1 MKLFSKNRKR
11 ITAAVL
17 SALLLCAAPLSYADD
32 TVADMEAKQTELAN
46 KKADLENKISSLES
60 QEADKTE
67 YLTLL
72 SEKIDTIKEQIDTAN
87 SDITVL
93 NTSIKKLEKELNDSA
108 DQISDTM
115 ELLKKRLA
123 VLYSA
128 GCTVGTLEILF
139 NSESLHDFSM
149 RAEAVSTITRHDKQ
163 LIDTVA
169 AYMNETKAQR
179 EELEKEK
186 TALADAKKLYESSEE
201 ELKQLESDNTALLE
215 QIRSDKSS
223 AETELSRTEEEEYV
237 LANMMA
243 AKIAEMQ
250 QQMAQAKTTPT
261 PTPEP
266 VPQELTEGDVYHYGY
281 NTGRQVA
288 LRAEAK
294 QSGKELT
301 RMEAGT
307 IIWVIRREGD
317 WCQVRVNSKDGYMMA
332 EFVKLMGVEEEAA
345 YIATLDDPETRPE
358 PTPSPTPTPEP
369 TEEPTPT
376 PTATPEATPTPEP
389 TEEPTPTPTATAEAT
404 ATPAPVQLSLY
415 ARILN
420 DGTPLRG
427 NPSNQAYL
435 QNILNKEE
443 VVYIFQSQ
451 FAEDGMT
458 WYLVQYSGQWGFV
471 RADLVRVMGE
481 QETAEYLAALEAAQA
496 TPTPLPQ
503 ATPEPLGPDATSAY
517 AKLIKDAVNLRRT
530 PSASG
535 TSMGRIP
542 VNTLLLVT
550 GTEYDGTY
558 TWYQVNYSGMDG
570 YVRSDMCQMLT
581 IAELQKY
588 LAEAARATPAP
599 NGATVTPNKNNN
611 TTVTINGT
619 PLQDL
624 LPTDNSWSSGTG
636 TGMPNYATTAPST
649 TPDPNATPTPQPVAN
664 PAALLSSS
672 GNLTVSNVPAVSE
685 NGTFTVYGTTDAY
698 AIVTA
703 TVEVKVEPTA
713 TPQQLGFIASA
724 IAENAVQ
731 TTRKTVGQA
740 VADGAGRYTMD
751 VTLPKPGEYIVE
763 FASGTS
769 YANYGVTYENGA
781 TPEPTAQPMPTAE
794 PVKEEGGLGI
804 LPFIIGGLLVVV
816 AAAVYG
822 VYVYRRKTEEAEE
835 EEADADEDEEDEMRA
850 EQLERQ
856 RSRYAQPQTPR
867 APQGPSGQVPSYMKN
882 TAAPQ
887 PNVRSTVN
895 PYKPT
900 EPTMP
905 VAPTAPTEPTEPV
918 MPTEPTAPT
927 MPTEPT
933 EPTTGEAASEAAP
946 RRRRRPPVEPN
957 A

>member
-1 MKLFSKNRKR
+1 MVYAVTNNQKGNKTNNLRDAQSTNANLIQTYQNDELVIVNSVSDDGLWYDVTVVRDGNRGYMRDYLLTQISEADALKR
-11 ITAAVL
+11 IDEINAGQTTPPSEETQTPAGEETQTPTGEETQTPTGEETQTPTGEETPKPAPEQMTFPAYGITVQQETTIL
-17 SALLLCAAPLSYADD
+17 LRDEPNGEIPTTGALKTINKPTPVRIDGQKTGEGEQVWYQIENLNNGD
-32 TVADMEAKQTELAN
+32 TGYVEAYNVRIVTE
-46 KKADLENKISSLES
+46 
-60 QEADKTE
+60 QEARDAVETPAPTVPPIETPTPEPTE
-67 YLTLL
+67 
-72 SEKIDTIKEQIDTAN
+72 KP
-87 SDITVL
+87 
-93 NTSIKKLEKELNDSA
+93 
-108 DQISDTM
+108 
-115 ELLKKRLA
+115 
-123 VLYSA
+123 
-128 GCTVGTLEILF
+128 
-139 NSESLHDFSM
+139 
-149 RAEAVSTITRHDKQ
+149 
-163 LIDTVA
+163 
-169 AYMNETKAQR
+169 
-179 EELEKEK
+179 
-186 TALADAKKLYESSEE
+186 
-201 ELKQLESDNTALLE
+201 
-215 QIRSDKSS
+215 
-223 AETELSRTEEEEYV
+223 
-237 LANMMA
+237 
-243 AKIAEMQ
+243 
-250 QQMAQAKTTPT
+250 TPT

-420 DGTPLRG
+420 NGTPLRG

-685 NGTFTVYGTTDAY
+685 NGMFTVYGTTDAY

-724 IAENAVQ
+724 IAENAAQ
-731 TTRKTVGQA
+731 TTCKTVGQA

-769 YANYGVTYENGA
+769 YANYGVTYDNGA

-835 EEADADEDEEDEMRA
+835 EEADTDEDEEDELRA

-900 EPTMP
+900 MPTE
-905 VAPTAPTEPTEPV
+905 PTEPTEPV
-918 MPTEPTAPT
+918 MPTAPVMPTEPVAPTAPT
-927 MPTEPT
+927 MPT

-946 RRRRRPPVEPN
+946 RRRRRPPVDPN